1 LKKEEYP
8 MTDEEMIIQRLDRI
22 ESQLAPLAESM
33 RSTREFKD
41 DMTPLAHSAVKLMM
55 KELEDVE
62 SSFQLKDLLEMIK
75 QALRSVRN
83 ITYSLKQLE
92 NIIDFV
98 TTLEPLLRG
107 SVPQLISYL
116 DDLEQKGVFRILNST
131 LGIRAKIAE
140 AYSPRD
146 IEEIGDGLV
155 ALLGLAKK
163 VTTPE
168 TMVLLNRFA
177 ELPAKLD
184 LSASKEVG
192 TFGLLWSI
200 SNKDVKQGLGVLL
213 ELTKALGTLR
223 ESVVLGS
230 DPSESAA

>member
-1 LKKEEYP
+1 
-8 MTDEEMIIQRLDRI
+8 
-22 ESQLAPLAESM
+22 
-33 RSTREFKD
+33 
-41 DMTPLAHSAVKLMM
+41 MM

-62 SSFQLKDLLEMIK
+62 SSFQLEDLMEMIK
-75 QALRSVRN
+75 QAMRSVRN

-107 SVPQLISYL
+107 SIPQLIAYL
-116 DDLEQKGVFRILNST
+116 DDLEQKGVFRILSAT
-131 LGIRAKIAE
+131 LGVRAKIAE

-146 IEEIGDGLV
+146 IEEIGNGLV

-168 TMVLLNRFA
+168 TIVLLNRFV

-192 TFGLLWSI
+192 PFGLLWAI
-200 SNKDVKQGLGVLL
+200 SNKEVKQGLGVLM
-213 ELTKALGTLR
+213 ELTKALGTLK
-223 ESVVLGS
+223 ETVELKNEF
-230 DPSESAA
+230 SESTP

>member
-1 LKKEEYP
+1 MTGEEL
-8 MTDEEMIIQRLDRI
+8 IVQRLDRI
-22 ESQLAPLAESM
+22 ESQLAPLAESV
-33 RSTREFKD
+33 RSASEFKND
-41 DMTPLAHSAVKLMM
+41 LTPLAHSAVKLMM

-62 SSFQLKDLLEMIK
+62 SSFQLKDLMEMIK
-75 QALRSVRN
+75 QLLRSVRN

-116 DDLEQKGVFRILNST
+116 DDLEQKGVFRILKAT
-131 LGIRAKIAE
+131 LGVRAKIAE
-140 AYSPRD
+140 AYTPHD
-146 IEEIGDGLV
+146 IEQIGDGLV

-163 VTTPE
+163 VATPE
-168 TMVLLNRFA
+168 TMALLNSFA

-192 TFGLLWSI
+192 PFGLLWAI
-200 SNKDVKQGLGVLL
+200 SNKEVKEGLGVLM
-213 ELTKALGTLR
+213 ELTKALGTLKGTTA
-223 ESVVLGS
+223 LGS
-230 DPSESAA
+230 GPSESAA